1 MRIKQPQHIIAV
13 LKRNPPNSSRPIL
26 CATTVCCDILHL
38 DVVHL
43 RKMLGMVS
51 WALSLWIARDI
62 WWFHEEF
69 FCKANAKPDNSKG
82 TPSSLI
88 SQLES
93 SSASV
98 SAMKTLSSLWKGG
111 KNVVL
116 WAFFLTNEKKTERLI
131 AGYVMICFK
140 YVAIVDTD
148 AKKWK
153 ERSFTLDWL
162 CSQFIY
168 RASRSRAV
176 FRQPFSF
183 CLPLLYSLLSRLT
196 KDKKG
201 PRILS
206 ICQARYLHIVLS
218 FFWNNSYT
226 RDFKPESFTKDR
238 FWLHFETPR
247 SLLKDST
254 GSPHTLFN

>member
-26 CATTVCCDILHL
+26 YATTVCCDILHL

-98 SAMKTLSSLWKGG
+98 SAMKTLSSLWKGR

-116 WAFFLTNEKKTERLI
+116 WAFFLTHAKKTPERLI

-148 AKKWK
+148 ARTREKVEGKV
-153 ERSFTLDWL
+153 
-162 CSQFIY
+162 IY
-168 RASRSRAV
+168 
-176 FRQPFSF
+176 
-183 CLPLLYSLLSRLT
+183 SRLALFT
-196 KDKKG
+196 VYT
-201 PRILS
+201 PRISLTCSFPAAIFFLS
-206 ICQARYLHIVLS
+206 PAFVFTS
-218 FFWNNSYT
+218 
-226 RDFKPESFTKDR
+226 ESTD
-238 FWLHFETPR
+238 
-247 SLLKDST
+247 
-254 GSPHTLFN
+254 